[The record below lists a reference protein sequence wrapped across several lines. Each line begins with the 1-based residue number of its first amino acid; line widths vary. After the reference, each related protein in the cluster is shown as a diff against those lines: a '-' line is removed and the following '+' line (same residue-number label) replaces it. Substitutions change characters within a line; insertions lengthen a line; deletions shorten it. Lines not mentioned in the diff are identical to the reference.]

1 MLVYS
6 GGLTLQISTT
16 PLRALVKSILAQA
29 QLEGVSCEVNIAES
43 IELEADP
50 QRLQQ
55 VFINL
60 IDNAVAFSR
69 NQPDG
74 KLCIEASMNTDCVV
88 INVHNN
94 GPKIDNS
101 LQGEALFQP
110 FMTKRAGGSGLGL
123 AIVRRI
129 VDAHGGHI
137 QHRADTDWPVT
148 FELTLPQHS
157 AHSRLGNPSHD
168 AT

>member
-1 MLVYS
+1 
-6 GGLTLQISTT
+6 
-16 PLRALVKSILAQA
+16 
-29 QLEGVSCEVNIAES
+29 
-43 IELEADP
+43 
-50 QRLQQ
+50 
-55 VFINL
+55 
-60 IDNAVAFSR
+60 
-69 NQPDG
+69 
-74 KLCIEASMNTDCVV
+74 
-88 INVHNN
+88 VHNN